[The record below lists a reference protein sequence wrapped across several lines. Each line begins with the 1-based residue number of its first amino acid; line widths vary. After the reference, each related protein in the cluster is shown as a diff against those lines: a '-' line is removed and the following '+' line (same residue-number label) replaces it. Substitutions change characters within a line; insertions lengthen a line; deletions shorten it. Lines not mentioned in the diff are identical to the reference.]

1 MSVHHQSGSR
11 GHIRRAHA
19 IMEARNFVAA
29 HISRT
34 DQASRRL
41 IRYLSMQTHR
51 VLLLVRDAKTGRILV
66 APPEDELWLV
76 REKSG
81 VGRASKNSWNIVKEV
96 GTKLF
101 EEIDANRKWT
111 LRFNDYYDVI
121 VWDLEPGKQFSN
133 VYSVITQ
140 VSTVA
145 YFMCGANFDR
155 KKSLD
160 AIQST
165 PLPQHAGHVQRRSA
179 NP

>member
-1 MSVHHQSGSR
+1 MTVHHQSGSR

-19 IMEARNFVAA
+19 IAEARNFVAA

-66 APPEDELWLV
+66 APPDNELWLV

-81 VGRASKNSWNIVKEV
+81 VGRASKNSWNITKEV

-101 EEIDANRKWT
+101 EEIDANRNWT
-111 LRFNDYYDVI
+111 LRFNDYYDI
-121 VWDLEPGKQFSN
+121 MVWDLEPGNQFSN

-145 YFMCGANFDR
+145 CFIYGANLTR
-155 KKSLD
+155 GNS
-160 AIQST
+160 
-165 PLPQHAGHVQRRSA
+165 
-179 NP
+179 